1 MKNCQNL
8 YEKKTFDEAS
18 SNSNGSL
25 LTIESLFFLRYK
37 EKSDIKES
45 DEGSTVLISTCD
57 AVNTFS
63 LLRAERDVLITCI
76 SCIAYFL

>member
-18 SNSNGSL
+18 SNSKGSL

-45 DEGSTVLISTCD
+45 DEGSTMIL
-57 AVNTFS
+57 
-63 LLRAERDVLITCI
+63 
-76 SCIAYFL
+76 